1 MQVEVYKATAN
12 LPFLARLRDEQS
24 LSSELPEREGRSDS
38 VATTNKLSALEEW
51 R

>member
-24 LSSELPEREGRSDS
+24 LSSELPEGRSDS